1 MSTNYV
7 AYIPDAQPVQSDS
20 RVAVTY
26 RKLSFGRSSA
36 GWVFLLD
43 VYPDL
48 GILTM
53 ADWVSKMDEAG
64 AMYGIPAFLVD
75 TDRSDL
81 VSLIKA
87 QRHMDPD
94 QRVQCTTPPSPQRLR
109 ENYALWWEEKRLL
122 RFDPAQNENLI
133 LPHDG
138 LSYDRRLQ
146 RHGQS

>member
-7 AYIPDAQPVQSDS
+7 VYIPDAPPVQSDL

-43 VYPDL
+43 VYPEL

-53 ADWVSKMDEAG
+53 ADWVSKMDEAS
-64 AMYGIPAFLVD
+64 ATYGTPAFLVD
-75 TDRSDL
+75 TDGGDL
-81 VSLIKA
+81 TSLIKV

-94 QRVQCTTPPSPQRLR
+94 QRVQCSSPPSTQRLR

-122 RFDPAQNENLI
+122 RFDPAQNGDLI
-133 LPHDG
+133 LPHEG